1 MRYNQLT
8 TEQYI
13 EMARTIHSD
22 TFDYS
27 NTVYISM
34 GKKITIRCKKHGIF
48 ECYAGNHVNRKV
60 MSVLTRICTKN
71 LNHSARL
78 TELARLEQQS
88 RLSDSTWIK

>member
-13 EMARTIHSD
+13 ERARTIHSD

-48 ECYAGNHVNRKV
+48 ECYA
-60 MSVLTRICTKN
+60 
-71 LNHSARL
+71 
-78 TELARLEQQS
+78 
-88 RLSDSTWIK
+88 